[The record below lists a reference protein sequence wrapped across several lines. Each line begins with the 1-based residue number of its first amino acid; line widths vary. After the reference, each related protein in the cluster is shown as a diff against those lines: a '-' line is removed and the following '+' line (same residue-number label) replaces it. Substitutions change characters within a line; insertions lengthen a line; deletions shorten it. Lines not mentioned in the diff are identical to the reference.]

1 MFMTLEIVKKTTV
14 VDGCDICLL
23 QEELI
28 EKLYKKLE
36 ALKEERKSLQ
46 GEIDEN
52 NGLGK
57 RVR

>member
-1 MFMTLEIVKKTTV
+1 MTLEIVKKTTV

-57 RVR
+57 RVW

>member
-57 RVR
+57 RVW

>member
-36 ALKEERKSLQ
+36 ALKEERKCLQ

-57 RVR
+57 RVW